1 MNPPLGGGRFNK
13 DMKSKALGI
22 DEADVT
28 TREKA
33 NTAIGLIHNAIE
45 KALDEATNMGA
56 YLQRFETTFAN
67 VVTMRENVQGSE
79 STIRDADM
87 AKEVTDYM
95 KYNLLSQS
103 AEAMLAQSNQNGY
116 FVLGM
121 LQ

>member
-1 MNPPLGGGRFNK
+1 
-13 DMKSKALGI
+13 MKPKL
-22 DEADVT
+22 
-28 TREKA
+28 A
-33 NTAIGLIHNAIE
+33 NTAIGIINNAIE
-45 KALDEATNMGA
+45 TALDEATTMGA
-56 YLQRFETTFAN
+56 YLQRLETTFAN
-67 VVTMRENVQGSE
+67 VVTMRENAQGSE

-103 AEAMLAQSNQNGY
+103 AESMLAQSNQSGY

>member
-1 MNPPLGGGRFNK
+1 
-13 DMKSKALGI
+13 MKSKALGI

-33 NTAIGLIHNAIE
+33 NTAIGIIDKAIE
-45 KALDEATNMGA
+45 TALDEATNMGA
-56 YLQRFETTFAN
+56 YLQRLEVSFAN

-79 STIRDADM
+79 SIIRDADM